1 MSEVTGVE
9 KNTEPQ
15 FKFCWVVALRAEAA
29 PLIDAFN
36 MKVVEN
42 KSLLFVNLSKGMIC
56 GTLTKLFT
64 QMNRQ
69 TAWNIFFA
77 SVHHC
82 NNSAIDI
89 F

>member
-1 MSEVTGVE
+1 MTKFFTNNTICEYLLSLIE
-9 KNTEPQ
+9 KKAE
-15 FKFCWVVALRAEAA
+15 FEKFLMFLH
-29 PLIDAFN
+29 PHL
-36 MKVVEN
+36 
-42 KSLLFVNLSKGMIC
+42 SLLFVNLSKGMIC

-64 QMNRQ
+64 QINRQ

-89 F
+89 L